1 MGDEFIATMEHGP
14 EFEEGDRVIITDGP
28 FEGESGVV
36 IGYDDHHEAYLVE
49 FLGQCVA
56 VFRAGLLELAPEQ
69 LPEILDLPDE
79 IEIGDRV
86 VVIRGHWVGQV
97 GWVVQELAEHSRTF
111 GTRVVRLVTEDQ
123 EDICIA
129 TASFIRSP
137 FQDEEDLDATGS
149 V

>member
-1 MGDEFIATMEHGP
+1 MGDEFIATLENGP
-14 EFEEGDRVIITDGP
+14 EFEEGDRVIIMDGP

-56 VFRAGLLELAPEQ
+56 AFRGDLLELAPEQ
-69 LPEILDLPDE
+69 RIDDELPEIPDE

-86 VVIRGHWVGQV
+86 VFVRGHWVGQV
-97 GWVVQELAEHSRTF
+97 GWVIQELPEHSLSF

-123 EDICIA
+123 EDIYIA
-129 TASFIRSP
+129 AVSLIRSP
-137 FQDEEDLDATGS
+137 VQDEEDLDR
-149 V
+149 VQ